1 MRIEVREPI
10 EIVQRHY
17 AAAKPCIRPTDEG
30 KLSPRAASGINKT
43 PLGEVSDLE
52 NFSLRFNFIKLI
64 QLPGTATWTVLASLC
79 PRFRGFKIAV
89 PERPG
94 LALSGPGIVDVALAR
109 LIVKEN
115 AISVWKFDQALS
127 DSNRANV
134 LVLEFF
140 NVQAHNRGHVG
151 DLLLV
156 HPDIARCTGAAV
168 TTTTAL
174 ELQTGCVP
182 RLFVLFCHQILAETA
197 VKSPKSKF
205 ADCSR
210 ACGKPRLDTSSVLFC
225 IFGLLRKIQKSCF
238 FRSRIPIA
246 VNDPQIG
253 SDHYENE
260 NPVGP
265 CPAFL
270 FRRCRQCLATI
281 EPFKRILRCLEG
293 RSRFLAGQPLRG
305 NGSRNCLHEIYA
317 FRNSTS
323 CSCKPYV
330 TG

>member
-1 MRIEVREPI
+1 
-10 EIVQRHY
+10 
-17 AAAKPCIRPTDEG
+17 
-30 KLSPRAASGINKT
+30 
-43 PLGEVSDLE
+43 
-52 NFSLRFNFIKLI
+52 
-64 QLPGTATWTVLASLC
+64 
-79 PRFRGFKIAV
+79 
-89 PERPG
+89 
-94 LALSGPGIVDVALAR
+94 
-109 LIVKEN
+109 
-115 AISVWKFDQALS
+115 
-127 DSNRANV
+127 
-134 LVLEFF
+134 
-140 NVQAHNRGHVG
+140 
-151 DLLLV
+151 LLV

-305 NGSRNCLHEIYA
+305 NGPRTEQQPGQTAVQVHYLQES
-317 FRNSTS
+317 NSTS
-323 CSCKPYV
+323 GFRVVSAKQPFQESQTAMAPLQIDTSNVVEIPQAPVDNVTKPTPETTQARTSDNSSNYRPATPQVDPQSFPNGNPYAAMARPQTLPSPYESRLDKDAYADLMQDRGDHFSAGGGRSHFRLAAPIQRCSVLMRINAATNGRTFP
-330 TG
+330 GAAG